1 MANGFLFISLLVWNL
16 IATAFIVLV
25 FFQFRRLTKGVK
37 QGNLRRI
44 LKSLLKQGK
53 LSEEN
58 FKELEKRIVCLEGEG
73 RLSLKKVG
81 LAKFNPFSELGGDQS
96 FSLALLNRKGSG
108 VVITSLHGRQTTR
121 IYAKLVE
128 DKDKKEKVRCSA
140 EESEA
145 IKKAL

>member
-1 MANGFLFISLLVWNL
+1 MLDRVLFILLLVWNL
-16 IATAFIVLV
+16 VSTSFIFLLV
-25 FFQFRRLTKGVK
+25 FYYRRLTKGVK
-37 QGNLRRI
+37 QGNLKRI

-58 FKELEKRIVCLEGEG
+58 FKELEKRIVCLEGEEK
-73 RLSLKKVG
+73 LSLKKIG

-96 FSLALLNRKGSG
+96 FSLALLNRKDSG
-108 VVITSLHGRQTTR
+108 IVVTSLHGRQTTR
-121 IYAKLVE
+121 IYAKLV
-128 DKDKKEKVRCSA
+128 DGKKEKVKFSA

>member
-1 MANGFLFISLLVWNL
+1 MANGFLFIPLLVWNL
-16 IATAFIVLV
+16 TATAFIVLM

-96 FSLALLNRKGSG
+96 FSLALLNRKGS
-108 VVITSLHGRQTTR
+108 
-121 IYAKLVE
+121 
-128 DKDKKEKVRCSA
+128 
-140 EESEA
+140 
-145 IKKAL
+145 